1 MIHGV
6 DGHAIGK
13 GIYNSLSE
21 NDQAVIGFGMAPK
34 WFMDVAMD
42 KIKTRLAEILAE
54 KWGYAGDTSAIK
66 LLKDS
71 IKKDVCTAI
80 ERELISGLFDG
91 AKAAGKMVV

>member
-13 GIYNSLSE
+13 GIYNSLPE
-21 NDQAVIGFGMAPK
+21 NDQACIGFGMAPK
-34 WFMDVAMD
+34 WFVDDAMD
-42 KIKTRLAEILAE
+42 RIKTRLAEIMAG
-54 KWGYAGDTSAIK
+54 KWGYAGDASAIK
-66 LLKDS
+66 LLKGAV
-71 IKKDVCTAI
+71 KKDVCTAI